1 MVLYYAGADPD
12 SALELVIR
20 AYDIE
25 AARLC
30 VKASADL
37 RVIVDR
43 QEACAA
49 RLAAARLERNSDDED
64 EYYDDNHPSDDESD
78 AGWNDEIEALLRSS
92 DHAT

>member
-64 EYYDDNHPSDDESD
+64 EYYDEEYPP
-78 AGWNDEIEALLRSS
+78 NDERNTEWSSEIDAFLRSC
-92 DHAT
+92 DYVN